1 MTGIG
6 RLGPVTH
13 VLRGRNVAD
22 PLTAPSSTV
31 MPTLSAPSLTPSPTD
46 AADIKP
52 DANVM
57 PTQVGIHAL
66 PRHNQHLEQ
75 P

>member
-1 MTGIG
+1 
-6 RLGPVTH
+6 
-13 VLRGRNVAD
+13 
-22 PLTAPSSTV
+22 

-52 DANVM
+52 DANVI